1 MVTTVAFLLRGGRLA
16 GFDISGHTGLANAG
30 EDILCAAISSAAYLT
45 ANTITDVLGVKAK
58 TAVSD
63 GKMSVLVPVGE
74 ETQCRALLKGLELH
88 MKQLCEQYPKR
99 IRIINLT
106 TREGA

>member
-1 MVTTVAFLLRGGRLA
+1 MVTTVAFLLRGGQPA
-16 GFDISGHTGLANAG
+16 GFDISGHTGLAQAG

-45 ANTITDVLGVKAK
+45 ANTITDVIGVKAK

-63 GKMSVLVPVGE
+63 GRMNLLVPEGE
-74 ETQCRALLKGLELH
+74 ESKCRDLLRGLELH
-88 MKQLCEQYPKR
+88 MKQLREQYPKR